1 MRFDDDAKLDT
12 TQVDDERGRAR
23 GGGGLGGLGGLGR
36 GMGSGGGGFPVGKA
50 GGGGLGLIV
59 IIVIVALQMC
69 SGSGNG
75 GGVNGAFPS
84 QTQSRI
90 DTGSPSP
97 AGTSG
102 GNTNLASECKTGADA
117 NARQDCRNVAVVNSV
132 QAYWADEFA
141 RSNLE
146 YKKAVTNFFTGETQ
160 TGCGNATGDVGPFYC
175 PVDSQVYV
183 DLSFY
188 EELQSKFG
196 AKGGPFAEA
205 YVIAHEYGHHVQNL
219 LGTSEQ
225 VQKSGD
231 RQGPTSS
238 SVRLELQ
245 ADCYAG
251 VWAHNATR
259 GPKPLIVELT
269 DEDIRLGL
277 DAASAVGDDR
287 IQRKM
292 QGRVTPESWTHGS
305 SEQRQRWF
313 LKGFQSGEPTQCDT
327 FNTDQL

>member
-1 MRFDDDAKLDT
+1 MRFDDDAKIDT
-12 TQVDDERGRAR
+12 TQVDDERGRA

-36 GMGSGGGGFPVGKA
+36 GMGGGGFPMGKA
-50 GGGGLGLIV
+50 GGGGLG
-59 IIVIVALQMC
+59 IIAIILIVALQMC
-69 SGSGNG
+69 SGGKG
-75 GGVNGAFPS
+75 GGIDGAFPS
-84 QTQSRI
+84 QTQSGI
-90 DTGSPSP
+90 DAESASP
-97 AGTSG
+97 AGSSG
-102 GNTNLASECKTGADA
+102 GNTNLATECKTGADA
-117 NARQDCRNVAVVNSV
+117 NRRQDCRNVAVVNSV
-132 QAYWADEFA
+132 QAYWADEFT

-146 YKKAVTNFFTGETQ
+146 YKKAVTNFFTGQTQ
-160 TGCGNATGDVGPFYC
+160 TGCGGATSDVGPFYC
-175 PVDSQVYV
+175 PVDSQIYV
-183 DLSFY
+183 DLAFF
-188 EELQSKFG
+188 EELQTRFG
-196 AKGGPFAEA
+196 ATGGPFAEA

-231 RQGPTSS
+231 KQGPKSS

-251 VWAHNATR
+251 TWAYNATR
-259 GPKPLIVELT
+259 GTKPLIVELT
-269 DEDIRLGL
+269 DEDIRIGL

-313 LKGFQSGEPTQCDT
+313 LQGFKSGEPTQCDT
-327 FNTDQL
+327 FNTDEL